1 MDQVFT
7 ILDIY
12 RMDNYINY
20 CNDTCSI
27 LNNKIILT
35 KVGLLASIYI
45 IPKIIDFFKILF
57 LFL

>member
-27 LNNKIILT
+27 LNNKN
-35 KVGLLASIYI
+35 K
-45 IPKIIDFFKILF
+45 
-57 LFL
+57 